1 MTFLPFVSNHVSQS
15 IICRLE
21 MEKIE
26 FLNVLPQVFAQRD
39 DIKSGIWRQ
48 EKVFEKGKL
57 YLIEAESG
65 KGKSTFCS
73 YVTGYRH
80 DYSGKVMF
88 DGKDTKS
95 YQENTWTAIRQ
106 RHIALLFQELRLFPE
121 LTAYENVEIKNR
133 LTQWKSR
140 KQIET
145 WFERLGIAD
154 KLSTKV
160 GRMSFGQQQRVAMVR
175 SLVQPF
181 DFLLADEPISH
192 LDDANAATMGE
203 VMMEEARAQG
213 AGVIVTSIGK
223 RILLDYDEVVAL

>member
-1 MTFLPFVSNHVSQS
+1 MTFMPFVSNHVSQS

-80 DYSGKVMF
+80 DYSGMVMF

-192 LDDANAATMGE
+192 LDDANAETMGE

-223 RILLDYDEVVAL
+223 RILLDYDDVVAL

>member
-1 MTFLPFVSNHVSQS
+1 MTFMPFVSNHVSQS

-73 YVTGYRH
+73 YVMGYRH

-192 LDDANAATMGE
+192 LDDANAETMGE
-203 VMMEEARAQG
+203 VMMEEAREQG

-223 RILLDYDEVVAL
+223 RILLDYDDVVAL

>member
-48 EKVFEKGKL
+48 EKIFEKGKL

-88 DGKDTKS
+88 DGNDTKS
-95 YQENTWTAIRQ
+95 YQENAWTAIRQ

-192 LDDANAATMGE
+192 LDDANAETMGE

-223 RILLDYDEVVAL
+223 RILLDYDDVVAL